1 MLPRF
6 LFDRIKI
13 TTIAGENIY
22 GRIHSYSPHTLLTV
36 IATPPTS
43 SPPSSDMSSGDG
55 KYTKNATF
63 IAIKVQYVKSIQAL
77 EKDKPRG
84 KAHTNEK
91 FGSKINAPTFI
102 PTDTLG
108 SNIRRGS
115 KEMTK
120 QEIEFKLRR
129 MTKGKKLTDEGK
141 KVLRNLA
148 AIFPIDTLSVDDSSN
163 IMFQDSDIKIMKP
176 YKSSDVK
183 VIGGDGGANEQQQ
196 LAYIRKVVDREWE
209 KMEQNQKGG

>member
-1 MLPRF
+1 M
-6 LFDRIKI
+6 
-13 TTIAGENIY
+13 
-22 GRIHSYSPHTLLTV
+22 
-36 IATPPTS
+36 IATPS
-43 SPPSSDMSSGDG
+43 PSSDNASGDS

-63 IAIKVQYVKSIQAL
+63 IAIKVQYVKNIQAL

-84 KAHTNEK
+84 KAHPNEK
-91 FGSKINAPTFI
+91 FGLKINAPTFI
-102 PTDTLG
+102 PTETLG

-129 MTKGKKLTDEGK
+129 MTKGNKLSDEGR

-148 AIFPIDTLSVDDSSN
+148 AIFPIDTLSVDDSNS
-163 IMFQDSDIKIMKP
+163 ITFRDSDIKIMKP

-183 VIGGDGGANEQQQ
+183 VIGGDGGPNEQQQ

-209 KMEQNQKGG
+209 KMEQTQKGG